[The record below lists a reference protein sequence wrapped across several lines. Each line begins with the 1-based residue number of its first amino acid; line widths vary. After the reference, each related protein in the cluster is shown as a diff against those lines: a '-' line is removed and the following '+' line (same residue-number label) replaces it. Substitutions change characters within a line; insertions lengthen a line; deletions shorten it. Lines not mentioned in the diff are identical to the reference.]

1 MHVHN
6 TSSTLRKELLRYN
19 YWYDFVINVSITM
32 SCTYY
37 NDHLQ
42 IFHVSVYNNII
53 IMMVALNNEFPC
65 YDRCSN

>member
-19 YWYDFVINVSITM
+19 YWYDFVFNVSITM

-37 NDHLQ
+37 NDHFQ
-42 IFHVSVYNNII
+42 IFHVSVYNNI

-65 YDRCSN
+65 YDRCSS